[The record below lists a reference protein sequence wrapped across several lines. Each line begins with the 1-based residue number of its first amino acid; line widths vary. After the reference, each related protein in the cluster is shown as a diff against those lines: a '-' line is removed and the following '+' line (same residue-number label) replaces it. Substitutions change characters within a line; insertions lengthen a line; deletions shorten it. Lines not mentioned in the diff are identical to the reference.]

1 MQGFVEDFAGGR
13 SFQGLGEGSGESGK
27 AINMKKQQGTLIT
40 ALMTDNLSRW
50 KQSVGELILWF
61 EQEFDTVER
70 QIKVQGDELSPEMM
84 QLLQQNGIFTPSQVN
99 PDTGFVNVNRGG
111 IPFLKDADFEL
122 VVTEASL
129 TNTEKEFKFFS
140 MLEAGRSIPILQ
152 GSTKYAMLLLRYNP
166 DITSKDRNELLKDLE
181 AQQKAQAE
189 AAKRESDREDAK
201 VQQGSAKIMADMKN
215 NQMKINLEALKL
227 KQPQTN

>member
-1 MQGFVEDFAGGR
+1 
-13 SFQGLGEGSGESGK
+13 
-27 AINMKKQQGTLIT
+27 
-40 ALMTDNLSRW
+40 
-50 KQSVGELILWF
+50 
-61 EQEFDTVER
+61 
-70 QIKVQGDELSPEMM
+70 
-84 QLLQQNGIFTPSQVN
+84 
-99 PDTGFVNVNRGG
+99 
-111 IPFLKDADFEL
+111 
-122 VVTEASL
+122 
-129 TNTEKEFKFFS
+129 

-189 AAKRESDREDAK
+189 AAKKESDREDAK
-201 VQQGSAKIMADMKN
+201 VQQGSDKIMADMKN